1 MSALGSEPLSII
13 DDRGNVFLSF
23 LKGLRILSCRYGFIL
38 TDYPYSGAMLVL
50 LRARLKRRTFRRKQP
65 MSRGAIAIRSTA
77 SELTTVHQTPTLIC
91 LLTEIASRAKLLGT
105 FRHLAAGVLVSAAA
119 IAVSSAAAAD
129 EAIRI
134 SDAWVHAADQAG
146 GNVALSMTIKNEAD
160 AADALMRVR
169 CPVANFSEKHTV
181 DRGEGAPAMRPIPS
195 IPIAA
200 NTTTTLKSDAYHVML
215 LQTRQALVAG
225 EAFKCA
231 IVFQKAG
238 TIETEVKIRE
248 KP

>member
-1 MSALGSEPLSII
+1 MG
-13 DDRGNVFLSF
+13 RG
-23 LKGLRILSCRYGFIL
+23 
-38 TDYPYSGAMLVL
+38 T
-50 LRARLKRRTFRRKQP
+50 
-65 MSRGAIAIRSTA
+65 IAIRAIA
-77 SELTTVHQTPTLIC
+77 SEPPAVDRTPEPIVLC
-91 LLTEIASRAKLLGT
+91 TEIVSRPRLQRNIRGIAAGILG
-105 FRHLAAGVLVSAAA
+105 LAAMIVASPVEAN
-119 IAVSSAAAAD
+119 
-129 EAIRI
+129 EAIKI
-134 SDAWVHAADQAG
+134 SDAWVHAADLVG

-169 CPVANFSEKHTV
+169 CPVANFSERHAV

-200 NTTTTLKSDAYHVML
+200 NTITVLEPDAYHVML

-225 EAFKCA
+225 EAFHCS

-238 TIETEVKIRE
+238 TIETEVKIHE